1 MQRVWTDH
9 TCSLSQYLLVKYSV
23 NGSSR
28 NKRSGGWRFVP
39 MQGNRSLKVSND
51 PTAIVPIPLSTAT
64 TSSDDLST
72 ARLPPMIS
80 QLPPLMLSQLPRAPL
95 IMMCLPY
102 RFVSPSQESEKL
114 ALKKPRPRQSLPK
127 FTGRSNAVHEVI
139 KYSGINSHDDAHRGR
154 KNSLGFGAHINIAID
169 Y

>member
-9 TCSLSQYLLVKYSV
+9 TCPFSQYLLVKYSV
-23 NGSSR
+23 SGSSR

-51 PTAIVPIPLSTAT
+51 PTAIVPISLSTAT

-72 ARLPPMIS
+72 ATS
-80 QLPPLMLSQLPRAPL
+80 SSDHD
-95 IMMCLPY
+95 
-102 RFVSPSQESEKL
+102 VSAIKSQESEKL

-127 FTGRSNAVHEVI
+127 FTGRSTDAVHEVI

-154 KNSLGFGAHINIAID
+154 KNSLGFGAHINNAID